1 MTMDNN
7 SFEER
12 LVSSLDKVF
21 YSQTLDAPPM
31 RSVAAARGE
40 TSAFQIAFRV
50 VPRPDAPSQV
60 HARLEPV
67 PSPFARFVTVRSVG
81 HVACTRPASEA
92 DPFILTAEPGLFPAP
107 LPPKNEIW
115 LRPGYWQSFWIDF
128 RPDETAPAGRHRL
141 GFRLVYDFG
150 GATVAKE
157 IEVEAVV
164 RDFSLPPQRLKCIMW
179 FYADCLQRR
188 YGVEPWGERH
198 WEIIGNYMRDR
209 AAHGINVLLTPLWSV
224 PLDTAIGRERP
235 TCQLLKIRQSHG
247 KYTFDFSRLDR
258 WIALA
263 RSCGTDCFEM
273 SHAYTQWGAEH
284 APKIVVEDDDGVERV
299 RFGWATDAHGEEY
312 RGFLRQL
319 MAALLPFLRSRGVT
333 PSNCYF
339 HVSDEPSEAHLES
352 YARASGFLRGI
363 LEDYPVIDAL
373 SHVEFL
379 RRGLTDRPVP
389 TTNALGD
396 FLGEKVAER
405 WVYYC
410 GNWGDGVPNR
420 QYGMPSW
427 RNRALG
433 VLLYWLGLDGFL
445 NWGYNFWFS
454 RESLDLD
461 LDPWRDPCA
470 GGDFCGGGSFVVYP
484 GGDGQPVST
493 IHYEVFT
500 EALQDLR
507 ALDLL
512 ESLVGRERTM
522 ETIRATLPPG
532 FGELAMTHYPHDRDW
547 VLAVREAVDAAIGAA
562 RE

>member
-1 MTMDNN
+1 MDT
-7 SFEER
+7 SAFEER

-31 RSVAAARGE
+31 QSVAAARGE
-40 TSAFQIAFRV
+40 TAAFQVAFRV
-50 VPRPDAPSQV
+50 VPRPGAPSFV
-60 HARLEPV
+60 HARIEPL
-67 PSPFARFVTVRSVG
+67 PSPLSHFVTIRAVG
-81 HVACTRPASEA
+81 HVACTRPAYES

-107 LPPKNEIW
+107 LLSKNEIW

-128 RPDETAPAGRHRL
+128 RPDETASSGRHHL
-141 GFRLVYDFG
+141 GFRLVYDCG
-150 GATVAKE
+150 GEMVEKE
-157 IEVEAVV
+157 LDVEAVV
-164 RDFSLPPQRLKCIMW
+164 RDFVLPPQRLKCILW

-188 YGVEPWGERH
+188 YGVEPWSERH
-198 WEIIGNYMRDR
+198 WELIGNYMRDR
-209 AAHGINVLLTPLWSV
+209 AAHGVNVLLTPLWSV
-224 PLDTAIGRERP
+224 PLDTAVGHERP
-235 TCQLLKIRQSHG
+235 TCQLLKIRHSQG
-247 KYTFDFSRLDR
+247 TYTFDFSRLDR

-263 RSCGTDCFEM
+263 RRCGTDCFEM
-273 SHAYTQWGAEH
+273 SHAYTQWGAKH
-284 APKIVVEDDDGVERV
+284 APKIVVEDNDGVERV

-312 RGFLRQL
+312 HAFLRQL
-319 MAALLPFLRSRGVT
+319 MAALLPFLRSHGVT
-333 PSNCYF
+333 PANCYF
-339 HVSDEPSEAHLES
+339 HVSDEPSEAHLDS
-352 YARASGFLRGI
+352 YAKASGFLRGL

-379 RRGLTDRPVP
+379 RRGLADRPVP

-427 RNRALG
+427 RNRVLG
-433 VLLYWLGLDGFL
+433 VLLYWFGLDGFL

-454 RESLDLD
+454 RESLDQD

-484 GGDGQPVST
+484 GDDGQPVST
-493 IHYEVFT
+493 IHYEVFA

-522 ETIRATLPPG
+522 ETIRSTLPPG

-547 VLAVREAVDAAIGAA
+547 VQAVRDAVDAAIGAH
-562 RE
+562 RK